1 MAWGDEGDA
10 KTETVRLLLW
20 LLSWVLSVIGYG
32 LLLFWATYPVAVV
45 AWITFL
51 VVEFAD
57 FYLRRYPR
65 RAKRR
70 EAH

>member
-32 LLLFWATYPVAVV
+32 LLLFWATYRVAVV

-65 RAKRR
+65 RAKRG